1 MSMTYTTID
10 TIKNI
15 VTTNPT
21 SQFFGINKQAQIQI
35 DALSHALV
43 ACLMEDSH

>member
-1 MSMTYTTID
+1 MSMIYTTID

-21 SQFFGINKQAQIQI
+21 SQFFGINKQAQIQV
-35 DALSHALV
+35 DALSHALG
-43 ACLMEDSH
+43 ACLMEDN